1 MVQQSRRIF
10 RLFIG
15 GGQVHVPRYKK
26 HCFNFFVNKLKQ
38 KFNTLLLQEPIHF

>member
-38 KFNTLLLQEPIHF
+38 NTLLLQEPIHF